1 MLDEIFELFERD
13 KKKRNG
19 HPAGKRSLLDR
30 VTGAVRD
37 DDRHRYDDRHDR
49 RHDDD
54 RDRYGD
60 RPRYDNDDDRARYA
74 DELSRDDDGEDRRRN
89 EDDRYRGSEY
99 RKPSRK
105 RRLADLLEFD

>member
-37 DDRHRYDDRHDR
+37 DDRDRYVDRHDR
-49 RHDDD
+49 RYD
-54 RDRYGD
+54 D
-60 RPRYDNDDDRARYA
+60 RPRNDNDDDRVRCA
-74 DELSRDDDGEDRRRN
+74 DERGRDDDGEDRRRN